1 MANTPRTLAAA
12 ISLVLGLAGFSR
24 AADPPAPKEDP
35 DFSAWVEQRIRD
47 WQPAAAEKRFDEIGW
62 CHSIL
67 EAERLAR
74 KYQRP
79 IFWFTH
85 DGRMDVGRC

>member
-1 MANTPRTLAAA
+1 MLMTPRTLLAAL
-12 ISLVLGLAGFSR
+12 SLVLGLTGAAR
-24 AADPPAPKEDP
+24 AADQPIPKEDP
-35 DFSAWVEQRIRD
+35 DFSAWVEQRVRD
-47 WQPAAAEKRFDEIGW
+47 WQPTAAEKRFDEIGW
-62 CHSIL
+62 CRSIL

-74 KYQRP
+74 QHQRP